1 MKPKLKALV
10 YNFLGFVV
18 LFLIFRFGLLYLFPD
33 QYLIMLLIAVVAASA
48 LSPKFGVVTENNEQ
62 RVKMKW
68 FLLKGIRDVT

>member
-10 YNFLGFVV
+10 YNFTGFVV
-18 LFLIFRFGLLYLFPD
+18 LFLLFRFGLLYLFPD
-33 QYLIMLLIAVVAASA
+33 QYVLMLLIAVVGASA
-48 LSPKFGVVTENNEQ
+48 LSPKFGMVVENGNE

>member
-10 YNFLGFVV
+10 YNFAGFVT
-18 LFLIFRFGLLYLFPD
+18 LFLLFRFGLLFLFPD

-48 LSPKFGVVTENNEQ
+48 LSPKFGVVTEKGEQ

-68 FLLKGIRDVT
+68 LFLNGIKDVT